1 VVLLERGSLPQDNKK
16 SPTGTTTV
24 KERRAMSRTS
34 RPTYLR
40 TSEVAGLL
48 HVSPK
53 TVSRWA
59 QEGKLPFLRTLG
71 GHRRYPD
78 TEIRALA
85 EELRMWPVEEPRRAE
100 SR

>member
-1 VVLLERGSLPQDNKK
+1 LLERGSLPPGQQKVLNRDDNRKGV
-16 SPTGTTTV
+16 SS
-24 KERRAMSRTS
+24 AMSRTS

-78 TEIRALA
+78 NEIRALA
-85 EELRMWPVEEPRRAE
+85 DELRMWPTVEEPRRAE
-100 SR
+100 SQ

>member
-1 VVLLERGSLPQDNKK
+1 MSQLGQQQSRAGTQ
-16 SPTGTTTV
+16 SPKGC
-24 KERRAMSRTS
+24 RAMTRTS

-78 TEIRALA
+78 NEIRALA
-85 EELRMWPVEEPRRAE
+85 EELRMWPAMENAQPGE
-100 SR
+100 SQ

>member
-1 VVLLERGSLPQDNKK
+1 MPKTVV
-16 SPTGTTTV
+16 SPVGQHDQPNRDDHEGV
-24 KERRAMSRTS
+24 SRMSRTS

-78 TEIRALA
+78 AEIRALA
-85 EELRMWPVEEPRRAE
+85 EELRMWPGETPRAE
-100 SR
+100 NQ

>member
-1 VVLLERGSLPQDNKK
+1 VSPRGQQKVLNRDDNREGV
-16 SPTGTTTV
+16 SS
-24 KERRAMSRTS
+24 MSRTS

-78 TEIRALA
+78 NEIRALA
-85 EELRMWPVEEPRRAE
+85 DELRMWPTIEEPRRAE
-100 SR
+100 SQ

>member
-1 VVLLERGSLPQDNKK
+1 
-16 SPTGTTTV
+16 
-24 KERRAMSRTS
+24 MSRTT

-78 TEIRALA
+78 SEIRALA
-85 EELRMWPVEEPRRAE
+85 EELRMWPVMQETPGEAQ
-100 SR
+100 